1 MIELLKFTIIIFIV
15 GSVLQLGLEMSLRNA
30 ISGLRNFRFVSYT
43 ILFGFL
49 AGPLLSVVLALAL
62 RLEQPY
68 AQGLVLLGMTPT
80 APYLPMMVSRA
91 RADPGYVPAILLV
104 SACLTIVVLPLA
116 LPYLISNAAI
126 DFITIARPLAL
137 LILPPLAIGMA
148 IFRTAPEVARV
159 TRKIVK
165 PIVSVSTVV
174 MLCLC
179 AVVYGRGFIEAAGS
193 LAVVSQILLLAGI
206 AFAALSFSA
215 RLEPDQKSVLVLAMC
230 TRNVGAA
237 LAPLYSIADVDDRLT
252 VMIVLSVPAQL
263 VVVFVFAAWFAR
275 KQKAADRVQTC
286 R

>member
-62 RLEQPY
+62 RLEEPY

-104 SACLTIVVLPLA
+104 SACLTIVVLPLV

-148 IFRTAPEVARV
+148 IFRTAPEVARIM
-159 TRKIVK
+159 RKIVK
-165 PIVSVSTVV
+165 PIVSVSTLV

-237 LAPLYSIADVDDRLT
+237 LAPLYSIAEVDDRLT

-263 VVVFVFAAWFAR
+263 VVVFVVAGWFAR
-275 KQKAADRVQTC
+275 KQKAADRIQTG